1 MTLCVSVSL
10 SATVALVC
18 LFGPK
23 LHVAHRAATPDR
35 GSVGRSV
42 GPKLH
47 VIAFESHKNV
57 RKLTMNSAADAAGV
71 AQLAAAGAA
80 TSGGPYRSRHSS
92 TTNAAAAA
100 AGDTAATAQPPGQPA
115 LHRGAAVRA
124 RSADSQPKFSASTAR
139 SGRHLISSF
148 ILYKQ
153 CCRTQLSARTR
164 VDWTPR

>member
-35 GSVGRSV
+35 GSV

-100 AGDTAATAQPPGQPA
+100 GGTAATAQPPGQPA

>member
-35 GSVGRSV
+35 GSVG
-42 GPKLH
+42 PKLH

-57 RKLTMNSAADAAGV
+57 RKLTMNSAADAPGV
-71 AQLAAAGAA
+71 AQLAAAAA
-80 TSGGPYRSRHSS
+80 TSGAHRSRHSS

-124 RSADSQPKFSASTAR
+124 RSADSRPRFSASTAR